1 MLYNKDNLTKFILS
15 AVYQLYEFYI
25 TQCFNKE
32 AVCCGFKNGITTYD
46 NLPIPRAKLQRV
58 ESM

>member
-15 AVYQLYEFYI
+15 AVYQLYEFHI

-32 AVCCGFKNGITTYD
+32 AVRKNIQSLKKHLVLILLTII
-46 NLPIPRAKLQRV
+46 LLLIIL
-58 ESM
+58 